1 MSLAGEKLRRLTSPT
16 AQQVYQEVEVVE
28 PITIKPITDDTL
40 IVESVA
46 MLTEWQILEYVKGK
60 MRGDWM
66 LGIWTSA
73 DKSQKSNPY
82 QNARGLWVWLVV
94 K

>member
-1 MSLAGEKLRRLTSPT
+1 MSLAGEKLRRLTSPN
-16 AQQVYQEVEVVE
+16 APQVYQEVEVVQ
-28 PITIKPITDDTL
+28 PIAIKPVTPSTL

-46 MLTEWQILEYVKGK
+46 MLTEWQIIEYVKGK

-82 QNARGLWVWLVV
+82 QDWRGLWVWLVV